1 MECNKKSCPTTGT
14 YIGIHD
20 INFRETNS
28 LNERFSNSGRREV
41 SSNSGYRMSIEE
53 KIHQNIS
60 VHLGTNHFESDL
72 LEAIKKV
79 MKRDWPQLDIGK
91 FLTQKHRIVQKDGGA
106 Q

>member
-1 MECNKKSCPTTGT
+1 MECNKKNCPTTGT

-28 LNERFSNSGRREV
+28 LNERFSNSGRCEV
-41 SSNSGYRMSIEE
+41 SPNSGYRMSIEE
-53 KIHQNIS
+53 KIHQNIA

-79 MKRDWPQLDIGK
+79 MRRDWPQLNIGK
-91 FLTQKHRIVQKDGGA
+91 FWRLICNHKIT
-106 Q
+106 